1 MSKPFIVDDKQTNK
15 QKAIIDNQ
23 PKDVKILYLQLKS
36 VLVTSNL
43 SVLVCTCVY
52 LFLSTGAVSLDWF
65 HSSQNQQ
72 LKLANKATEGGI
84 TVIMSAELGL
94 YLMLCQD
101 STRPVFTCAPIPY
114 RTIHLAWLWILGKFI
129 PCTSLENTLQK
140 TSNAFVLNPRPQIRP
155 SSKGSI

>member
-1 MSKPFIVDDKQTNK
+1 MQCFPRVKW
-15 QKAIIDNQ
+15 NQ
-23 PKDVKILYLQLKS
+23 YLC
-36 VLVTSNL
+36 
-43 SVLVCTCVY
+43 VLVCTCVY
-52 LFLSTGAVSLDWF
+52 LLLSTGAVSLDWF

-155 SSKGSI
+155 SSKGSIWEQSSRWGRLARTSFLPDLQGGFF